1 MTNETVCQWRRVEM
15 LNGATTGG
23 KMRRAWWAAAVWVVL
38 SGLWVVGVTWQE
50 ELARDPASWTGLC
63 LGVAAMVATLL
74 VFVVTLAPML
84 VQMHFRHTAGLAVA
98 AIDWRA
104 VAFGVFFIAGAVLPV
119 LAAALPSRT
128 ATVAVIAGAMPVIGS
143 LVPAVLFFTA
153 RLKVD
158 WLLRRRVHRATAR
171 LSRHRRGR
179 RRPRYE
185 WDAIRELQDAS
196 GAVRLVM
203 KHAGESWSDQSAGL
217 DGGIQLL
224 ASATA
229 ADTVGT
235 RDYVVKE
242 LRAYAWLG
250 AELGTASALRNAAF
264 VLESAAKKARP
275 ATGRHIVTAALDGLR
290 SMAERS
296 HVGPA
301 ERADLAATAARMTF
315 HSLERTAKT
324 VEMHDVMRRRPTKG
338 AGKAAGQEGVPKLP
352 THEPFMFRSERL
364 EHWQV
369 LEAGTGAIEE
379 LIGLP
384 GRPLDDGRTAELQA
398 RAFSRGC
405 HLLSDLAECLLERGC
420 WVEYDRIIGCLD
432 GWLRHRMGAGPD
444 RVDDLTPKGP
454 QPFPYARE
462 LEAAAEALADIAVA
476 AYGKGF
482 DHVARAALAVLVLHC
497 ECALRQDR
505 TAFVLCARALTRC
518 RSELFT
524 RPATPLGL
532 ADRTRAAELI
542 TELQTENRM
551 LLTTL
556 ARLVNPEELTAG
568 DSGHRQ
574 GAAWR
579 EAVLDMQRWALR
591 PVPCDLEG
599 YGQLALEIARTAQE
613 VRRPDGWT
621 FLQPLR
627 GEELSDAEERL
638 LRREAMAFQDHH
650 PFELNADFRV
660 ALVQAFWSDGG
671 EPGLE
676 VFRASVRW
684 GAALEAVRR
693 GVADDPGEV
702 LRDLA
707 GGRRYGP
714 GGSGVSA
721 EAAAFGDR
729 IAAWA
734 GSPWCLTST
743 SPSDY
748 RIPTAD
754 DLLHLP
760 RAHDDEVTRL
770 PLLVRRFQESR
781 QRRIVSSEFAE
792 VPQRELQAAEI
803 LWGTYPPPPG
813 CPRDPWRE
821 AQWAADRLIADRLR
835 EFRAEHARGWISDI
849 YRRTDRTYQARRSGV
864 DRIVVAEP
872 DGSIRVLRAVAT
884 AREPFLLR
892 YGSAEEE
899 ILTRRLAADALGP
912 LGMCPACH
920 GGTTSDWT
928 AGWCPTCRGMRR
940 HPDFAR
946 AQGAVSRAVATAEA
960 EQGIE
965 WDLTR
970 SELLDAISASAST
983 SAV

>member
-1 MTNETVCQWRRVEM
+1 
-15 LNGATTGG
+15 
-23 KMRRAWWAAAVWVVL
+23 
-38 SGLWVVGVTWQE
+38 
-50 ELARDPASWTGLC
+50 
-63 LGVAAMVATLL
+63 MVATLL

-104 VAFGVFFIAGAVLPV
+104 VAFGVFFISGAVLPV

-158 WLLRRRVHRATAR
+158 WLLRRRVHRATAMLR
-171 LSRHRRGR
+171 RHRRGR
-179 RRPRYE
+179 RPRYE
-185 WDAIRELQDAS
+185 RDAIHELQDAAA
-196 GAVRLVM
+196 AVRLVM

-217 DGGIQLL
+217 DGGVRLL

-275 ATGRHIVTAALDGLR
+275 ATGRYIVTAVLDGLR

-296 HVGPA
+296 HVGPT
-301 ERADLAATAARMTF
+301 ERADLAETAACITF

-324 VEMHDVMRRRPTKG
+324 VEMHDAMRRSRPTGG
-338 AGKAAGQEGVPKLP
+338 AGDTAGREEAPKP
-352 THEPFMFRSERL
+352 PRFKPFMFRSEQL

-405 HLLSDLAECLLERGC
+405 QLLSDLAERLLKRGC
-420 WVEYDRIIGCLD
+420 WVDYDRIIGCLD

-444 RVDDLTPKGP
+444 RVDDLTPRGP

-542 TELQTENRM
+542 TELQVENRM

-556 ARLVNPEELTAG
+556 ARLVNPEELAAR

-574 GAAWR
+574 GTEWR
-579 EAVLDMQRWALR
+579 VAVLDMQRWALR
-591 PVPCDLEG
+591 PVPHDGEG
-599 YGQLALEIARTAQE
+599 YGQLVLEIARTAQE
-613 VRRPDGWT
+613 VRRPGGRT
-621 FLQPLR
+621 FLRPLR

-638 LRREAMAFQDHH
+638 LMREAMAFQGYHA
-650 PFELNADFRV
+650 FELDADLRV

-676 VFRASVRW
+676 VFRAGVRW

-693 GVADDPGEV
+693 GVTDGPGG
-702 LRDLA
+702 LLSGLA
-707 GGRRYGP
+707 SGRYGP
-714 GGSGVSA
+714 GLSGVSA

-729 IAAWA
+729 VAAWA
-734 GSPWCLTST
+734 ESPWCPTST
-743 SPSDY
+743 SPSAY
-748 RIPTAD
+748 CIPGAD
-754 DLLHLP
+754 DLLHIP

-770 PLLVRRFQESR
+770 PLLVRRFQERR
-781 QRRIVSSEFAE
+781 QRRIASSEFAE
-792 VPQRELQAAEI
+792 APQCELQAAEI

-821 AQWAADRLIADRLR
+821 ADWAADRVIADRLLQ
-835 EFRAEHARGWISDI
+835 FRVEHARGWISDI
-849 YRRTDRTYQARRSGV
+849 HWRTDRTYQARASGV

-872 DGSIRVLRAVAT
+872 DGSMRVLRAVAT
-884 AREPFLLR
+884 AREPFSLT
-892 YGSAEEE
+892 YGSAGEE

-912 LGMCPACH
+912 VGMCPACH
-920 GGTTSDWT
+920 GGTTSDWM

-946 AQGAVSRAVATAEA
+946 AQSAVSRAVATAEA

-970 SELLDAISASAST
+970 SELLDAISAPAST

>member
-1 MTNETVCQWRRVEM
+1 
-15 LNGATTGG
+15 
-23 KMRRAWWAAAVWVVL
+23 
-38 SGLWVVGVTWQE
+38 
-50 ELARDPASWTGLC
+50 
-63 LGVAAMVATLL
+63 MVATLL

-104 VAFGVFFIAGAVLPV
+104 VAFGIFFISGAVLPV

-128 ATVAVIAGAMPVIGS
+128 ATVAVIAGLMPVIGS

-158 WLLRRRVHRATAR
+158 WLLRRRVHRATTMLR
-171 LSRHRRGR
+171 RHQRGR

-185 WDAIRELQDAS
+185 RDAIHELQDAAA
-196 GAVRLVM
+196 AVRLVM

-217 DGGIQLL
+217 DGGIRLL
-224 ASATA
+224 ASATV

-275 ATGRHIVTAALDGLR
+275 ATGRYIVTAALDGLR

-324 VEMHDVMRRRPTKG
+324 VEMHDGMRRSRPADS
-338 AGKAAGQEGVPKLP
+338 AGDTAGQEEVPELP
-352 THEPFMFRSERL
+352 TRKPFMFRSEQL

-405 HLLSDLAECLLERGC
+405 HLLSDLAEQLLERGC
-420 WVEYDRIIGCLD
+420 WVEYDKIIGCLD

-444 RVDDLTPKGP
+444 RVDDLTPQGP

-542 TELQTENRM
+542 TELQAENRM

-556 ARLVNPEELTAG
+556 ARLVNPEELAAR

-574 GAAWR
+574 GTAWR
-579 EAVLDMQRWALR
+579 VAVLDMQRWALR
-591 PVPCDLEG
+591 PVPHDLEG

-613 VRRPDGWT
+613 VRRPGGRT
-621 FLQPLR
+621 FLRPLR
-627 GEELSDAEERL
+627 GEELSDTEERL
-638 LRREAMAFQDHH
+638 LLREAMAFRGHH
-650 PFELNADFRV
+650 AFELDADFRV
-660 ALVQAFWSDGG
+660 ALVQAFWPDGG

-676 VFRASVRW
+676 VFRAGVRW
-684 GAALEAVRR
+684 GAALEAVCR

-702 LRDLA
+702 LRGLA

-714 GGSGVSA
+714 GFSGVSA

-729 IAAWA
+729 ITAWA
-734 GSPWCLTST
+734 DSPWCPTSIR
-743 SPSDY
+743 PSDY

-754 DLLHLP
+754 DLLHIP
-760 RAHDDEVTRL
+760 RAHDDEVTCL
-770 PLLVRRFQESR
+770 PLLVRRFQERR
-781 QRRIVSSEFAE
+781 QRRIASSEFAE
-792 VPQRELQAAEI
+792 APQRELQAAKI

-821 AQWAADRLIADRLR
+821 AEWAADRLVADRLR
-835 EFRAEHARGWISDI
+835 QFRAEHARGWISDI
-849 YRRTDRTYQARRSGV
+849 YRRTDRTYQARRSGM

-872 DGSIRVLRAVAT
+872 DGSMRVLRAAAT
-884 AREPFLLR
+884 AREPFSLT
-892 YGSAEEE
+892 YGSAGEE

-920 GGTTSDWT
+920 GGTASDWM
-928 AGWCPTCRGMRR
+928 AGWCPACRGMRR

-965 WDLTR
+965 WDITR
-970 SELLDAISASAST
+970 SELLDAISTSEST
-983 SAV
+983 SPV

>member
-1 MTNETVCQWRRVEM
+1 
-15 LNGATTGG
+15 
-23 KMRRAWWAAAVWVVL
+23 
-38 SGLWVVGVTWQE
+38 
-50 ELARDPASWTGLC
+50 
-63 LGVAAMVATLL
+63 MVATLL

-104 VAFGVFFIAGAVLPV
+104 VAFGVFFISGAVLPV

-158 WLLRRRVHRATAR
+158 WLLRRRVHRATAMLR
-171 LSRHRRGR
+171 RHRRGR
-179 RRPRYE
+179 RPRYE
-185 WDAIRELQDAS
+185 RDAIHELQDAAA
-196 GAVRLVM
+196 AVRLVM

-217 DGGIQLL
+217 DGGVRLL

-275 ATGRHIVTAALDGLR
+275 ATGRYIVTAALDGLR

-296 HVGPA
+296 HVGPT
-301 ERADLAATAARMTF
+301 ERADLAETAACITF

-324 VEMHDVMRRRPTKG
+324 VEMHDAMRRSRPTGG
-338 AGKAAGQEGVPKLP
+338 AGDTAGREEAPKP
-352 THEPFMFRSERL
+352 PRFKPFMFRSEQL

-405 HLLSDLAECLLERGC
+405 QLLSDLAERLLKRGC
-420 WVEYDRIIGCLD
+420 WVDYDRIIGCLD

-444 RVDDLTPKGP
+444 RVDDLTPRGP

-542 TELQTENRM
+542 TELQAENRM

-556 ARLVNPEELTAG
+556 ARLVNPEELAAR

-574 GAAWR
+574 GTEWR
-579 EAVLDMQRWALR
+579 VAVLDMQRWALR
-591 PVPCDLEG
+591 PVPHDGEG
-599 YGQLALEIARTAQE
+599 YGQLVLEIARTAQE
-613 VRRPDGWT
+613 VRRPGGRT
-621 FLQPLR
+621 FLRPLR

-638 LRREAMAFQDHH
+638 LMREAMAFQGYHA
-650 PFELNADFRV
+650 FELDADLRV

-676 VFRASVRW
+676 VFRAGVRW

-693 GVADDPGEV
+693 GVTDGPGG
-702 LRDLA
+702 LLSGLA
-707 GGRRYGP
+707 SGRYGP
-714 GGSGVSA
+714 GLSGVSA

-729 IAAWA
+729 VAAWA
-734 GSPWCLTST
+734 ESPWCPTST
-743 SPSDY
+743 SPSAY
-748 RIPTAD
+748 CIPGAD
-754 DLLHLP
+754 DLLHIP

-770 PLLVRRFQESR
+770 PLLVRRFQERR
-781 QRRIVSSEFAE
+781 QRRIASSEFAE
-792 VPQRELQAAEI
+792 APQCELQAAEI

-821 AQWAADRLIADRLR
+821 ADWAADRVIADRLLQ
-835 EFRAEHARGWISDI
+835 FRVEHARGWISDI
-849 YRRTDRTYQARRSGV
+849 HWRTDRTYQARASGV

-884 AREPFLLR
+884 AREPFSLT
-892 YGSAEEE
+892 YGSAGEE

-912 LGMCPACH
+912 VGMCPACH
-920 GGTTSDWT
+920 GGTTSDWM

-946 AQGAVSRAVATAEA
+946 AQSAVSRAVATAEA

-970 SELLDAISASAST
+970 SELLDAISAPAST